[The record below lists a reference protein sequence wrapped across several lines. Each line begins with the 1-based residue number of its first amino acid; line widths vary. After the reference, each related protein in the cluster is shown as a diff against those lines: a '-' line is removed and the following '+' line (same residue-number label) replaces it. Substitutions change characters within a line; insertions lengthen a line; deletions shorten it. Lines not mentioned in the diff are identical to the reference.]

1 MYRYSW
7 YYMLHAMYCT
17 SYIVNE
23 PIISSGGP
31 SGKNCFLE
39 LVSVLDSN
47 INLTI
52 SKIELEK
59 SLEWIPGWKDVS
71 KTDSISKEYQ
81 CIKELLREEN
91 CKGVFINEDSPFN
104 IS

>member
-1 MYRYSW
+1 MNLYW
-7 YYMLHAMYCT
+7 THKNHFCGLKHF
-17 SYIVNE
+17 IVVNE
-23 PIISSGGP
+23 LEIN
-31 SGKNCFLE
+31 KNCFLE

-71 KTDSISKEYQ
+71 KSDSISEEYQ
-81 CIKELLREEN
+81 CIKELFREEN